1 MLGRERRAIRPPAPI
16 DEESSDMTHLE
27 DDRAALAAG
36 ETYLVHILET
46 STPPGNPEHY
56 RITDAVEAHH
66 AETGSWDIE
75 AAGPDAARELL
86 ARHGL

>member
-1 MLGRERRAIRPPAPI
+1 MRGAAIRPPSRPT
-16 DEESSDMTHLE
+16 EESSTMTHHD
-27 DDRAALAAG
+27 DDRSALAAG
-36 ETYLVHILET
+36 ETYLVHILDT

-86 ARHGL
+86 ARHGR

>member
-1 MLGRERRAIRPPAPI
+1 
-16 DEESSDMTHLE
+16 MTHHD
-27 DDRAALAAG
+27 DDRSALAAG

-86 ARHGL
+86 ARHAK

>member
-1 MLGRERRAIRPPAPI
+1 
-16 DEESSDMTHLE
+16 MTHHE
-27 DDRAALAAG
+27 RDDRQALAAG

-86 ARHGL
+86 ARHAK